1 MGRGIHGHPSLAL
14 YSTIDAIICEPYVT
28 TSLPWSCGCLV
39 HCEQLKRQL
48 AESQKEK
55 EAIQKKNKAQL
66 SRMAQK
72 VFARLQGNEE
82 GLREQEEERRELK
95 EWEVEA
101 ARKAKENEME
111 AERLR
116 EEANR
121 AARKANERR
130 LEGVMHGALVG
141 LAVHMSMTIL
151 CQHVCQLV
159 CKLISFH
166 FN

>member
-82 GLREQEEERRELK
+82 GLREQEEERRECCYVVSQTGIHKHVHACYSTATIVL
-95 EWEVEA
+95 
-101 ARKAKENEME
+101 
-111 AERLR
+111 
-116 EEANR
+116 
-121 AARKANERR
+121 
-130 LEGVMHGALVG
+130 H
-141 LAVHMSMTIL
+141 VHMFSWM
-151 CQHVCQLV
+151 
-159 CKLISFH
+159 
-166 FN
+166 